1 MFDLKGKVAVVTGAA
16 SGIGHSIAELFA
28 ERGARLAALDRD
40 EAGLSRLADGL
51 VQRGLSAT
59 AVPCDVAVLE
69 DVARAFERVKA
80 AFGRVDILVN
90 SAGVAH
96 VGNLLSTDEETLDR
110 LYGVNVKGVYAC
122 SRYAVQSMLESGGGV
137 ILNLASI
144 ASLIGLEDRFAYS
157 MTKGA
162 VLSMTRSI
170 AVDYVHQNIRCNC
183 VCPARIHTPFVDG
196 FLAKNYPGREHEKF
210 QELSRYQPIGRMGKP
225 EEVAALA
232 LYLCSDE
239 SAFVTGA
246 AFPLDGG
253 VTAQ

>member
-1 MFDLKGKVAVVTGAA
+1 MVSVTASRRSSPSAA
-16 SGIGHSIAELFA
+16 
-28 ERGARLAALDRD
+28 RGSAALDRD
-40 EAGLSRLADGL
+40 EAGLSNLTDGL
-51 VQRGLSAT
+51 VQRGQSAT
-59 AVPCDVAVLE
+59 PIPCDVALCE
-69 DVARAFERVKA
+69 DVGRAFERVRA
-80 AFGRVDILVN
+80 TFGRVDILVN

-96 VGNLLSTDEETLDR
+96 VGNLLATDEATMDR

-183 VCPARIHTPFVDG
+183 ICPARIHTPFVDG
-196 FLAKNYPGREHEKF
+196 FLAKNYPGRE
-210 QELSRYQPIGRMGKP
+210 QESSRSSAATSRSVVWASRRRSPRSLST
-225 EEVAALA
+225 
-232 LYLCSDE
+232 
-239 SAFVTGA
+239 SAPTSR
-246 AFPLDGG
+246 PS
-253 VTAQ
+253 